1 MQDSQYCTSAIVSIQ
16 FMIILNKCCASDLR
30 WMFALRLCAGWKPS
44 QFIAQGNAL
53 GAVYPVPTPWKGKSK
68 SQPFAH
74 TFALT
79 GRRRLCTDTQ
89 GVALGYG
96 GVALSGRHIPH
107 KIRHLAAELCNE
119 PCGASIVAHFAR
131 KVRGTNLWRIMQRI
145 QLSPHFHL
153 RAPHFASKVSYSAS
167 RQSEL
172 QCFAAKRAMLL
183 CCAPSLILVSE
194 RGTGHDRTRD
204 ETRSNAGRDATER
217 GTAFADK
224 SYSRADKYF
233 SLFLSIE

>member
-1 MQDSQYCTSAIVSIQ
+1 MPCTP
-16 FMIILNKCCASDLR
+16 FLR
-30 WMFALRLCAGWKPS
+30 P
-44 QFIAQGNAL
+44 
-53 GAVYPVPTPWKGKSK
+53 
-68 SQPFAH
+68 
-74 TFALT
+74 
-79 GRRRLCTDTQ
+79 DTQ

-167 RQSEL
+167 PQW
-172 QCFAAKRAMLL
+172 ATMLRRSIPNP
-183 CCAPSLILVSE
+183 CQRTRVVQRPSLGRATTVS
-194 RGTGHDRTRD
+194 GPCDVRTPYRVRHQ
-204 ETRSNAGRDATER
+204 TVASCRSIPFLRFPLAAPPCFFYFHPAGKASA
-217 GTAFADK
+217 GDK
-224 SYSRADKYF
+224 SKKNGSFNTIFTPFRLTIGK
-233 SLFLSIE
+233 

>member
-1 MQDSQYCTSAIVSIQ
+1 MGTVHLPLPLCQRR
-16 FMIILNKCCASDLR
+16 ILILQR
-30 WMFALRLCAGWKPS
+30 WHGS
-44 QFIAQGNAL
+44 
-53 GAVYPVPTPWKGKSK
+53 S
-68 SQPFAH
+68 
-74 TFALT
+74 
-79 GRRRLCTDTQ
+79 
-89 GVALGYG
+89 
-96 GVALSGRHIPH
+96 
-107 KIRHLAAELCNE
+107 LARQHYNEL
-119 PCGASIVAHFAR
+119 CGASIVAHFAR

-204 ETRSNAGRDATER
+204 ETQSNAGRDATER

-233 SLFLSIE
+233 SLFFKYRIAMCILQFC

>member
-1 MQDSQYCTSAIVSIQ
+1 MSP
-16 FMIILNKCCASDLR
+16 F
-30 WMFALRLCAGWKPS
+30 
-44 QFIAQGNAL
+44 
-53 GAVYPVPTPWKGKSK
+53 PTPCKGKSK
-68 SQPFAH
+68 NQPFAH

-119 PCGASIVAHFAR
+119 PCGASTVAHFAR

-167 RQSEL
+167 PQW
-172 QCFAAKRAMLL
+172 ATMLRRPIPNP
-183 CCAPSLILVSE
+183 CQ
-194 RGTGHDRTRD
+194 RTRD
-204 ETRSNAGRDATER
+204 VRRPPLGRATNVSGPCDDRLWAVRRTNTVPRSPSNRSFVPKHLFSALSPR
-217 GTAFADK
+217 
-224 SYSRADKYF
+224 RAAL
-233 SLFLSIE
+233 LFLLLSRRKSRCR